1 MPKKGFRKPTE
12 NRREKRVHVLFTDVE
27 FSEVQTL
34 ADAAGMT
41 VSAYLRNTTLGQRPK
56 PKPSRIASELVRELN
71 RIGVNLNQF
80 LRMFHRERTPHD
92 DDIRFCLKELQTA
105 LRQVTE

>member
-12 NRREKRVHVLFTDVE
+12 NRREKRVHVLFTETE
-27 FSEVQTL
+27 FSEVQAL
-34 ADAAGMT
+34 ADGAGMT

-80 LRMFHRERTPHD
+80 LRMFHRDKNPHD
-92 DDIRFCLKELQTA
+92 ADIRYCLNELKLA
-105 LRQVTE
+105 LQEVTK